1 MRNYKEFLNT
11 LIERQQIES
20 IEALI
25 SHVLPTLDESSLE
38 ETRELMDA
46 YMTSASHKAIVDLI
60 ASRIG
65 VTEETSSAYLLAR
78 IADRE
83 LDRLDLDQHIKN
95 LKGLYGHVLAEAI
108 FKGDVE
114 VVRLI
119 NESHA
124 HRYPVNFR
132 YVSNVGPCVDG
143 KEISRRGSFTSFES
157 AADVE
162 FVFDTLLQAGLEQ
175 LLGRN
180 NDGSAWILG
189 KNLTEAVFATRSVV
203 SPPTIP
209 MLSRGQ
215 VSQSELALALSD
227 RRSSSSYPELYDKIL
242 VWVDND
248 EVAETAGTPIVSCRK
263 FTLGPEERSYLSD
276 RRSQREDFDLKDY
289 ETIMASGKEYLQ
301 ASVAPQFDSDRCG
314 FKECYGH
321 VSAEQAFRG
330 ISVGLLPKTETSME
344 RSLAF
349 DLTQY
354 MLTPRQRLGL
364 DAPSG
369 MTLMMMDLDVI
380 LGYDVCVVDDVDLA
394 HAQDF
399 ATAYFP
405 LESLISLRDKTL
417 VMARDAIP
425 YDLGIQSAQ
434 NGFSENLFSRLAD
447 PEMASVIADL
457 VPMPILDR
465 YFQRDALVDGVSADD
480 VAGAMRNLGFVFAK
494 DTYTLT
500 RNKAARLNDAG
511 IRFADVSDEG
521 FVKRASFDVPNDRQ
535 EESYL
540 AAMQMGLWPGKG
552 SEMKLSIKEAL
563 TQAMRLKQELEYPAL
578 LKYHG
583 ARKVAPHI
591 KTEPQTRLFAAV
603 FSSEEVRDCLHLLP
617 KKMRETCLAGDLGL

>member
-78 IADRE
+78 IADPE

-95 LKGLYGHVLAEAI
+95 LKGLYGHVLTEAI

-114 VVRLI
+114 IVRLI
-119 NESHA
+119 HESHA
-124 HRYPVNFR
+124 HRYPVNFGF
-132 YVSNVGPCVDG
+132 VSNIGPCVDG
-143 KEISRRGSFTSFES
+143 KEVSKRESFTSFQA

-162 FVFDTLLQAGLEQ
+162 YVFDILLQAGLEQ

-189 KNLTEAVFATRSVV
+189 KNLTDAVIATRSAV
-203 SPPTIP
+203 SSPAIP
-209 MLSRGQ
+209 VLSRGQ
-215 VSQSELALALSD
+215 VKQPELALALSD

-242 VWVDND
+242 VWVDNED
-248 EVAETAGTPIVSCRK
+248 VAETAGTPIVPCQK
-263 FTLGPEERSYLSD
+263 FTMGPEERNKLSNGG
-276 RRSQREDFDLKDY
+276 SLPEDFNLVDY
-289 ETIMASGKEYLQ
+289 EAVMASGKEYLQ
-301 ASVAPQFDSDRCG
+301 A
-314 FKECYGH
+314 YGH
-321 VSAEQAFRG
+321 VSGDQAFRG
-330 ISVGLLPKTETSME
+330 ISVGLDPKTQSSKE
-344 RSLAF
+344 RGLSHDLA
-349 DLTQY
+349 QY

-364 DAPSG
+364 DAPNG

-380 LGYDVCVVDDVDLA
+380 LGYDVCMVDDVDLA

-399 ATAYFP
+399 AATYFP
-405 LESLISLRDKTL
+405 LESLISLRDKKL

-425 YDLGIQSAQ
+425 SDLGIQSAQ
-434 NGFSENLFSRLAD
+434 NGFSKNLFGRLAD
-447 PEMASVIADL
+447 PEMAKVIADL

-465 YFQRDALVDGVSADD
+465 YFQRDALGDGIAAED
-480 VAGAMRNLGFVFAK
+480 VAGAMKNLGFVFTK